1 MRFGQLIEYNVRN
14 FPSKINQKM
23 RQGQY
28 FHYFTFFKK
37 NFLTA
42 RKLAFFKW
50 LYFLFKLIFKL
61 TVLGARS
68 EEEEIN

>member
-37 NFLTA
+37 
-42 RKLAFFKW
+42 KLFDCTKIGFFDQMA
-50 LYFLFKLIFKL
+50 LFSF
-61 TVLGARS
+61 
-68 EEEEIN
+68 